1 MTNLELIQTEMK
13 RSKRR
18 KNSVAIA
25 LLAPYVLIFLFFS
38 VIPCVMGFVFSF
50 MQYNPINSEKN
61 AFVGFY
67 NYATLFNFQN
77 SVSLKFWKSFATMF
91 LFDLIMV
98 PTLII
103 IPLTLAYLIN
113 LHPPGYK
120 IYRAILYLPS
130 VISVA
135 VMGIIFSNLFAGDQ
149 YGFFNAL
156 FGTDIKWLSGKPFE
170 GDFLRWLVIFIAS
183 IWWQTGTN
191 FVILSGALR
200 NVPKSLYEACEMD
213 GGNRLHGILYV
224 TLPNIKSSIG
234 ICLFNTLIGYL
245 GLYGQPYVLHS
256 VENSIEQE
264 IVSPMMF
271 IQYYLKNASFVNMT
285 GYICAAAIVFGL
297 IVMVFGTVERRVMG
311 ERKRSDKRVKGYEQ
325 SKQDNAMS
333 VKLKAALSSETCEGG
348 SENATIGNV

>member
-1 MTNLELIQTEMK
+1 MSNLEQLQKEMRK
-13 RSKRR
+13 SKRR
-18 KNSVAIA
+18 QNGVAIA

-38 VIPCVMGFVFSF
+38 VIPFIMGFVFSF
-50 MQYNPINSEKN
+50 MQYNPIDSTQNR
-61 AFVGFY
+61 FLGFY
-67 NYATLFNFQN
+67 NYSLLFSDN
-77 SVSLKFWKSFATMF
+77 SVSIKFWKSFATML
-91 LFDLIMV
+91 LFDLVMV
-98 PTLII
+98 PTLIV

-120 IYRAILYLPS
+120 FFRAIIYLPS

-135 VMGIIFSNLFAGDQ
+135 VMGIIFSNMFAGSE
-149 YGFFNAL
+149 YGFINAL
-156 FGTDIKWLSGKPFE
+156 FGTNIKWLSGKPFE
-170 GDFLRWLVIFIAS
+170 NDILRWVVIFIAS

-213 GGNRLHGILYV
+213 GGSRWQSILHV
-224 TLPNIKSSIG
+224 TLPNVKSSIG
-234 ICLFNTLIGYL
+234 ICMFNTLIGYL

-285 GYICAAAIVFGL
+285 GYICAAAVVFGL
-297 IVMVFGTVERRVMG
+297 IVMAFGMIERKIMG
-311 ERKRSDKRVKGYEQ
+311 ERKRTDKYGKAYKQ
-325 SKQDNAMS
+325 SKLDSQIGLKLASIQQVAEVGGVDN
-333 VKLKAALSSETCEGG
+333 E
-348 SENATIGNV
+348 I

>member
-1 MTNLELIQTEMK
+1 MNNIEIMQRAMK
-13 RSKRR
+13 KSKRR
-18 KNSVAIA
+18 QNGVAIA
-25 LLAPYVLIFLFFS
+25 LLTPYVLIFLFFS
-38 VIPCVMGFVFSF
+38 VIPCLMGFVFSF
-50 MQYNPINSEKN
+50 MRYNPIDPSKN
-61 AFVGFY
+61 AFLGFT
-67 NYATLFNFQN
+67 NYATLFDFTN
-77 SVSLKFWKSFATMF
+77 SVSLKFWKSFGTMF
-91 LFDLIMV
+91 LFDIVMV
-98 PTLII
+98 PVLIV

-120 IYRAILYLPS
+120 FYRAVIYLPS
-130 VISVA
+130 VISVS
-135 VMGIIFSNLFAGDQ
+135 VMGIVFSKLFAGDEF
-149 YGFFNAL
+149 GFFNAL
-156 FGTDIKWLSGKPFE
+156 FGTNLKWLSGKPFE
-170 GDFLRWLVIFIAS
+170 NDFLRWVVIFIAS

-213 GGNRLHGILYV
+213 GGSRWQGILHV

-285 GYICAAAIVFGL
+285 GYICAAAIVFGI
-297 IVMVFGTVERRVMG
+297 IVMIFGTIERRVMG
-311 ERKRSDKRVKGYEQ
+311 ERKRGDKFVKAYKQ
-325 SKQDNAMS
+325 SKQDAKMGQS
-333 VKLKAALSSETCEGG
+333 LLVAEEVKEVGG
-348 SENATIGNV
+348 VSDAG

>member
-1 MTNLELIQTEMK
+1 MNNFERMQMEMRK
-13 RSKRR
+13 SKRR
-18 KNSVAIA
+18 KNGVAIT
-25 LLAPYVLIFLFFS
+25 LLIPYVLIFLFFS

-50 MQYNPINSEKN
+50 MKYNPINQDLN
-61 AFVGFY
+61 RFIGFK
-67 NYATLFNFQN
+67 NYAMLFNFSN

-91 LFDLIMV
+91 LFDLVMV

-120 IYRAILYLPS
+120 FYRAVIYLPS
-130 VISVA
+130 VISVS
-135 VMGIIFSNLFAGDQ
+135 VMGIVFSKLFAGDE

-156 FGTDIKWLSGKPFE
+156 FGTNIKWLSGKPFD
-170 GDFLRWLVIFIAS
+170 GDFLRWVVIFIAS
-183 IWWQTGTN
+183 VWWQTGSN

-213 GGNRLHGILYV
+213 GGNRLQGILHV
-224 TLPNIKSSIG
+224 TLPNVKSSIG

-256 VENSIEQE
+256 IENSIEQE

-297 IVMVFGTVERRVMG
+297 IVMVFGMIERKVMG
-311 ERKRSDKRVKGYEQ
+311 EKKRTDKHLNEY
-325 SKQDNAMS
+325 KQICDD
-333 VKLKAALSSETCEGG
+333 VKLGQTLVATREVGEVGG
-348 SENATIGNV
+348 VQDAG